1 VQARACGINPHTD
14 MNPVLLKPNSDKT
27 AQVIIQ
33 GRALK
38 NLGAKAYHVYKK
50 EVMPAILGSF
60 QRLQQQYRR
69 IIVEGAGSPAEINLR
84 QGDVANM
91 GFARQNSEYW
101 FSGSL
106 LQPIQTGL

>member
-1 VQARACGINPHTD
+1 MALLACGINPHTD

-50 EVMPAILGSF
+50 EVMPA
-60 QRLQQQYRR
+60 RL
-69 IIVEGAGSPAEINLR
+69 ITK
-84 QGDVANM
+84 
-91 GFARQNSEYW
+91 
-101 FSGSL
+101 
-106 LQPIQTGL
+106 PIMRCCSD